1 MAGALV
7 PVETFIDGGELLAA
21 SEFRRVPRHIGL
33 IPDGNRRWA
42 RERGLHPA
50 LGYQAGVEKGLEM
63 LEHCRILGVE
73 EVSVYGFTTDNT
85 KRPVDQRLAF
95 SQACVDF
102 AFTAIGRGVRL
113 RVVGDASSPM
123 FPQELEPLCRVA
135 QGDGPLKVN
144 MLVNY
149 GWQWDMQT
157 ALQAAENGSGHS
169 KRQITELLA
178 SSDVSRIDLIMRWG
192 GCRRLSG
199 FLPIQSVYA
208 DFFVVDA
215 YWPDYEPQHM
225 RQALQ
230 WYSHQEITFGG

>member
-1 MAGALV
+1 MTGALV
-7 PVETFIDGGELLAA
+7 SMETLIDSGELLSA

-50 LGYQAGVEKGLEM
+50 LGYQAGVQKGLEM
-63 LEHCRILGVE
+63 VEHCRTLGVE

-85 KRPVDQRLAF
+85 KRPTDQRIAF

-102 AFTAIGRGVRL
+102 ASTVISRGVRL
-113 RVVGDASSPM
+113 RVVGDASSPT
-123 FPQELEPLCRVA
+123 FPQALEPLCHVA

-157 ALQAAENGSGHS
+157 ALQRAANGNGHS
-169 KRQITELLA
+169 KQQIMELLA
-178 SSDVSRIDLIMRWG
+178 SSDVSRIDLIIRWG

-215 YWPDYEPQHM
+215 YWPDYETQHI

-230 WYSHQEITFGG
+230 WYSHQEITLGG

>member
-1 MAGALV
+1 
-7 PVETFIDGGELLAA
+7 
-21 SEFRRVPRHIGL
+21 
-33 IPDGNRRWA
+33 
-42 RERGLHPA
+42 
-50 LGYQAGVEKGLEM
+50 
-63 LEHCRILGVE
+63 VE

-85 KRPVDQRLAF
+85 KRPMDQRIAF
-95 SQACVDF
+95 SRACVDF
-102 AFTAIGRGVRL
+102 ALAVISRGVSL

-123 FPQELEPLCRVA
+123 FPQELEPLCRAAQLRVVGDTSSPMFPQELEPLCRAA

-157 ALQAAENGSGHS
+157 ALQAAANGSGHS

-230 WYSHQEITFGG
+230 WYSSQEITLGG

>member
-1 MAGALV
+1 M
-7 PVETFIDGGELLAA
+7 ETFIDFAEVLSP
-21 SEFRRVPRHIGL
+21 SEFGRVPKHIGL

-50 LGYQAGVEKGLEM
+50 LGYEAGVVKGLEM
-63 LEHCRILGVE
+63 LEHCRSLGVE

-85 KRPVDQRLAF
+85 KRPVDQRVAY

-102 AFTAIGRGVRL
+102 AFTAISRGIRL
-113 RVVGDASSPM
+113 RVIGDALSPM

-135 QGDGPLKVN
+135 QGDGPMKVN

-157 ALQAAENGSGHS
+157 PLQAAANGNGHPR
-169 KRQITELLA
+169 RQITDLLA
-178 SSDVSRIDLIMRWG
+178 SSDVSRIDLIIRWG

-208 DFFVVDA
+208 DFFVIDD
-215 YWPDYEPQHM
+215 YWPNYEPQHM
-225 RQALQ
+225 RNALQ
-230 WYSHQEITFGG
+230 WYSHQDITLGG

>member
-1 MAGALV
+1 MV
-7 PVETFIDGGELLAA
+7 TSIDIAEVLSR
-21 SEFRRVPRHIGL
+21 SEFGRMPKHIGL

-50 LGYQAGVEKGLEM
+50 FGYKAGLEKGLET
-63 LEHCRILGVE
+63 LEHCRSLGLE

-85 KRPVDQRLAF
+85 KRPTDQRVAY

-102 AFTAIGRGVRL
+102 AFTAISRGVSL
-113 RVVGDASSPM
+113 RVIGDASSPM
-123 FPQELEPLCRVA
+123 FPPELEPLSRIA
-135 QGDGPLKVN
+135 HGDGPMKVN

-157 ALQAAENGSGHS
+157 ALQAAANGSGHS
-169 KRQITELLA
+169 KRQITNLLA
-178 SSDVSRIDLIMRWG
+178 SADVSRIDLIIRWG

-208 DFFVVDA
+208 DFFVIDA
-215 YWPDYEPQHM
+215 YWPDYELQHM

-230 WYSHQEITFGG
+230 WYSHQDSTLGG

>member
-1 MAGALV
+1 M
-7 PVETFIDGGELLAA
+7 ETFINGEELLAA
-21 SEFRRVPRHIGL
+21 SEFKRLPRHIGL

-50 LGYQAGVEKGLEM
+50 VGYQAGVEKGLEM
-63 LEHCRILGVE
+63 VEHCRSLGVE

-85 KRPVDQRLAF
+85 KRPVDQRIAF

-102 AFTAIGRGVRL
+102 ASTVISRGVRL
-113 RVVGDASSPM
+113 SVVGDTSSPT
-123 FPQELEPLCRVA
+123 FPQELEPLCHVA

-149 GWQWDMQT
+149 GWQWDVQT
-157 ALQAAENGSGHS
+157 ALQAAANGNGHS
-169 KRQITELLA
+169 KRQIMELLA
-178 SSDVSRIDLIMRWG
+178 SSDVSRIDLIIRWG

-215 YWPDYEPQHM
+215 YWPDYELAHI

-230 WYSHQEITFGG
+230 WYSSQEITLGG

>member
-1 MAGALV
+1 M
-7 PVETFIDGGELLAA
+7 ETLIDSGELLSA

-63 LEHCRILGVE
+63 VEHCRTLGVE
-73 EVSVYGFTTDNT
+73 EVSVYGFTADNT
-85 KRPVDQRLAF
+85 KRPIDQRLAF

-102 AFTAIGRGVRL
+102 ASTVIGRGVRL
-113 RVVGDASSPM
+113 RVVGDTSSPT

-157 ALQAAENGSGHS
+157 ALQAAANGNGHS

-178 SSDVSRIDLIMRWG
+178 SSDVSRIDLIIRWG

-230 WYSHQEITFGG
+230 WYSHQEITLGG